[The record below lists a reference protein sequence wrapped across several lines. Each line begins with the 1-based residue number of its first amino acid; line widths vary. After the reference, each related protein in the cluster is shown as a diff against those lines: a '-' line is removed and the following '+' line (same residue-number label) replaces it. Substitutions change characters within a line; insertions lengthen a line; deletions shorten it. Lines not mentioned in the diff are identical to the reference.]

1 MAHAESPAKVL
12 AVIVAEGQRRNE
24 FGGIDPRLAA
34 ECIMGAVNRV
44 TIYRRLGA
52 LRRRLAQYEQELV
65 GAVLAALAPPR
76 RRRATA

>member
-1 MAHAESPAKVL
+1 MAHADSPAKVL
-12 AVIVAEGQRRNE
+12 AEIVAEGQRRQE

-44 TIYRRLGA
+44 TIYRRLGMLPRRLRELAGA
-52 LRRRLAQYEQELV
+52 LRAGLAT
-65 GAVLAALAPPR
+65 AR